1 MSKDTA
7 EAAKPS
13 QLHLPPRTTMVMD
26 GRRVSFRTKR
36 DLSYQIYALYTGGF
50 CLAFEMVFLFY
61 GFSLGAFM
69 ALPYRKSVF
78 A

>member
-1 MSKDTA
+1 
-7 EAAKPS
+7 
-13 QLHLPPRTTMVMD
+13 MVMD